1 VDPTPH
7 AALADAARAY
17 LLALTDG
24 RWPLTYRAV
33 ADALR
38 IPSPHTIHKLVG
50 ALEQTMREDAAAG
63 RPFIAAR
70 VVSRSRGGLPAPG
83 FFALAAQL
91 GRHDG
96 SETGPQARAF
106 HAGQLQALAQGCADS
121 GEATSG
127 GMPTPT

>member
-1 VDPTPH
+1 MDPTPH

-17 LLALTDG
+17 LLALAEG
-24 RWPLTYRAV
+24 GWPLTYRAL

-83 FFALAAQL
+83 FFVLAAQL

-106 HAGQLQALAQGCADS
+106 HARQLHALASGCADPGKAKS
-121 GEATSG
+121 GN
-127 GMPTPT
+127 TPTTI